1 MEPHRVSVSPNPSAA
16 PVQRSKAP
24 APTRPAE
31 DAGDA
36 PASAGSFL
44 SMLTALGDGPAEA
57 ALPLDATLLAQ
68 VTPLPDAALLSQA
81 APLPDAT
88 LLSQAAQ
95 VPDAARLSQ
104 STQLSGAP
112 MLLQAAPLPGAP
124 MLLQAT
130 SLPGATLL
138 SQVAPLPGKALPAG
152 AAQGSDTTLLAWQRV
167 DVLQPQTGS
176 LRRSDSLATLS
187 LAEVAQQA
195 GLLGTELLGQGGLVA
210 QTARMDAAVA
220 LPAMQG
226 QGAAMTGYQRAF
238 SRLQSVLSQG
248 VQGVAGQA
256 KAPGPLH
263 AAADRQGAA
272 VSLTAST
279 ALAAAPGN
287 QEATTGAPRIFSDGA
302 SILLQAQWLAA
313 AEPAVRPAATPLS
326 TEHRAG
332 ASVLGGSEQG
342 AQGEPRLEGET
353 AVADSSAA
361 GAEDAVTEQA
371 SYWVSDNLQNAEL
384 TVTHDGMPVEVSV
397 SLSGNEA
404 HVSFR
409 SDESQTRDLL
419 DASQDQL
426 RDMLGKEGLVL
437 SGVSV
442 GQSGARNASGEGA
455 ASPRGRPSGR
465 SEVQVPGGAVE
476 ERSRPGVL
484 TDRAVDVF
492 V

>member
-31 DAGDA
+31 DAGEA
-36 PASAGSFL
+36 PTSTGSFL
-44 SMLTALGDGPAEA
+44 SMLSALGDGPAEA
-57 ALPLDATLLAQ
+57 GLPLDPILLAQ
-68 VTPLPDAALLSQA
+68 VTPLLDAALLSQA
-81 APLPDAT
+81 E
-88 LLSQAAQ
+88 QA
-95 VPDAARLSQ
+95 PDAALIFQ
-104 STQLSGAP
+104 STQLSGAL
-112 MLLQAAPLPGAP
+112 MLLQAAPLPE
-124 MLLQAT
+124 
-130 SLPGATLL
+130 
-138 SQVAPLPGKALPAG
+138 KALPSS

-167 DVLQPQTGS
+167 DAWQPQTGS
-176 LRRSDSLATLS
+176 LRHSDSLATLS

-220 LPAMQG
+220 LPTMQG

-238 SRLQSVLSQG
+238 SRLQSVLSLG
-248 VQGVAGQA
+248 VQDVAGQA

-263 AAADRQGAA
+263 AAADRRGAA
-272 VSLTAST
+272 LSLAAST

-287 QEATTGAPRIFSDGA
+287 QEASTGAYRIFSDGG
-302 SILLQAQWLAA
+302 SILLQAQWLAV

-326 TEHRAG
+326 TKYYADV
-332 ASVLGGSEQG
+332 SVLSGSAHG
-342 AQGEPRLEGET
+342 VQGEPRLEGET
-353 AVADSSAA
+353 AVVDPSAA

-465 SEVQVPGGAVE
+465 SEVQVPGGVVE